1 MTRVASTSTTSGAP
15 ASIPWSGA
23 RPPACCQARAR
34 ACARAVWIARNAA
47 VGSAAIRSIVRDTVG
62 SEATGPNRPGSARST
77 ANSRWIRPPPTSTYC
92 RGLPPCRRGFASTE
106 PEDTA
111 VRSGHTRVRPRAH
124 LLVTTLDPTDAPG
137 AWSDPGALWVA
148 IGTEVVAFFLAF
160 AVVAFYGR
168 SNHAFVARLHHL
180 GGRLV
185 TVNLVSLA
193 FVVLLPFS
201 TDALGQFPQPLAKAV
216 FAGNVALIACME
228 AVLSLLAWRDGL
240 MSAPPSPADA
250 ARAGAPA
257 RRLGWLLASIPVA
270 YLVSSA
276 TARLSATPVGR
287 SSAGATSPQDRAP
300 QQQGGVPPSGGGR
313 GH

>member
-1 MTRVASTSTTSGAP
+1 M
-15 ASIPWSGA
+15 
-23 RPPACCQARAR
+23 
-34 ACARAVWIARNAA
+34 
-47 VGSAAIRSIVRDTVG
+47 
-62 SEATGPNRPGSARST
+62 
-77 ANSRWIRPPPTSTYC
+77 
-92 RGLPPCRRGFASTE
+92 
-106 PEDTA
+106 
-111 VRSGHTRVRPRAH
+111 
-124 LLVTTLDPTDAPG
+124 
-137 AWSDPGALWVA
+137 A

-240 MSAPPSPADA
+240 MSAPPSP
-250 ARAGAPA
+250 
-257 RRLGWLLASIPVA
+257 RRMRLVLVPPLVPSAVFLASIPVA

-300 QQQGGVPPSGGGR
+300 QQQGGVPPSGATR
-313 GH
+313 SA